1 MTHNLRKLF
10 MFSRLIV
17 ILSLTAF
24 LGACAH
30 PIVISPLET
39 SARGDISTSSK
50 KVAYVMTDADRSK
63 QVTTEGGGGDKVSYF
78 PYRDLEKA
86 IRDALRA
93 MYADVFVIKSPSDL
107 SAIKGNDISFVFA
120 PEIFT
125 SSNSQSMFTWPP
137 TQFTIDLSCNVTDPV
152 GNMISRIRVVGNGA
166 AEFSEFKADFG
177 LAGRRAASELS
188 EKLKQEVS
196 ANSRLR

>member
-1 MTHNLRKLF
+1 
-10 MFSRLIV
+10 MFSRFTLFFA
-17 ILSLTAF
+17 LLGF

-30 PIVISPLET
+30 PIIITPIET
-39 SARGDISTSSK
+39 PTRIDGSLSSK
-50 KVAYVMTDADRSK
+50 KVAYVMTDADRNK

-93 MYADVFVIKSPSDL
+93 VYSDVFVIKSPSD
-107 SAIKGNDISFVFA
+107 SGTIQENNISFVFA
-120 PEIFT
+120 PEIST
-125 SSNSQSMFTWPP
+125 SSNSQSIFTWPP
-137 TQFTIDLSCNVTDPV
+137 TQFTIDVSCFVTDPI
-152 GNMISRIRVVGNGA
+152 GDIISRVRVVGTGA

-188 EKLKQEVS
+188 EKLKQEIS
-196 ANSRLR
+196 ANPRLR

>member
-1 MTHNLRKLF
+1 
-10 MFSRLIV
+10 MFSRLTL
-17 ILSLTAF
+17 ILSLASL

-39 SARGDISTSSK
+39 PVRSDDSLSSK

-63 QVTTEGGGGDKVSYF
+63 EVTTGGGGGDKVNYF

-93 MYADVFVIKSPSDL
+93 VYSDVFVIKSSSD
-107 SAIKGNDISFVFA
+107 SAAIQGNDISFVFA
-120 PEIFT
+120 PEIST
-125 SSNSQSMFTWPP
+125 SSNSQSILTWPP
-137 TQFTIDLSCNVTDPV
+137 TQFTIDLSCNVTDPA
-152 GNMISRIRVVGNGA
+152 GNIISRIRVVGSGA

-188 EKLKQEVS
+188 QKLKQEIS
-196 ANSRLR
+196 ATPRLR

>member
-1 MTHNLRKLF
+1 MTLHIRKLF
-10 MFSRLIV
+10 MLSRLTL
-17 ILSLTAF
+17 ILALASL

-39 SARGDISTSSK
+39 PVRSDASLSLK

-63 QVTTEGGGGDKVSYF
+63 QVTTEGGGGDKVNYF

-93 MYADVFVIKSPSDL
+93 VYSDIFVIKSPSD
-107 SAIKGNDISFVFA
+107 STAIQGNDISFVFA
-120 PEIFT
+120 PEIST

-152 GNMISRIRVVGNGA
+152 GNMISRIRVVGSGA

-177 LAGRRAASELS
+177 LAGKRAASELS
-188 EKLKQEVS
+188 EKLKQEIS
-196 ANSRLR
+196 ANPRLR